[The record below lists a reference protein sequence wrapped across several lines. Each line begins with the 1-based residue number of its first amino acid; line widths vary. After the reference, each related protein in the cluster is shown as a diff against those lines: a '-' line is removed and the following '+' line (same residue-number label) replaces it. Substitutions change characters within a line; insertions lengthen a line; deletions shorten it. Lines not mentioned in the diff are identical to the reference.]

1 MVIAPRH
8 FRDEELLQ
16 PKALFEAE
24 GASVEVASTTTDVA
38 RGMLGAEVKPDLP
51 LSAVDPHRYAT
62 IAVVGGSGAPTY
74 LWDNHTLHA
83 LLRIARD
90 EGTPIGAICLAPAAL
105 ARAGLLHGVR
115 ATVYGE
121 PRAKRELERGG
132 ALYVEEH
139 LVSDQGIV
147 TAAGPRDARAFAEAL
162 VRLVATTAPR
172 ARERVGR
179 AARGPATARAFAE
192 AGGAEGG
199 PLRRRRERAPA
210 RRRQER
216 NTDA

>member
-1 MVIAPRH
+1 MAARLNGRHVLMVVAPAD

-24 GASVEVASTTTDVA
+24 GGVVEVASTTTDVA
-38 RGMLGAEVKPDLP
+38 RGMLGAQVKPDLA
-51 LSAVDPHRYAT
+51 LSGVDPHRYAA
-62 IAVVGGSGAPTY
+62 IALVGGSGAPSY
-74 LWDNHTLHA
+74 LWDNRTLHA

-90 EGTPIGAICLAPAAL
+90 EGTPIGAICLSPGAL

-121 PRAKRELERGG
+121 PRAKHELERGG
-132 ALYVEEH
+132 ALHVEEH
-139 LVSDQGIV
+139 VVSDQGIV

-179 AARGPATARAFAE
+179 AARGPAAAGPAAE
-192 AGGAEGG
+192 AQGAK
-199 PLRRRRERAPA
+199 RRVATKTE
-210 RRRQER
+210 
-216 NTDA
+216 